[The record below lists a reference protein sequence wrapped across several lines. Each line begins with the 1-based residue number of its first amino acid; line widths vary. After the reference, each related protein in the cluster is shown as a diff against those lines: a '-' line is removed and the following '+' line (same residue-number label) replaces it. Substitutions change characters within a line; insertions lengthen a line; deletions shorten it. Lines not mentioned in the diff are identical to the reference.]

1 MSGMSGHVRLMS
13 GMCPVQCP
21 VRCPIM
27 SGSMSEKVSENV
39 RCCPMMSGP
48 FWTVARASLSGC
60 VRSCPVVSGRVRSC
74 PIMYH
79 GGLWGCPLVYNTTIA
94 PSQRATWRAS
104 MSRALWHNAEMQDGV
119 KCFLAVRSQLSLVHF
134 TMVVFGAAL
143 PLVYSTTIAPCGAT
157 ELTSFAQVSS
167 AQAGSGT
174 ACHVTMCP
182 FAFTVDD
189 SHTALST
196 YPRPLDP
203 RRLDAN
209 PRPPRRDHG

>member
-1 MSGMSGHVRLMS
+1 
-13 GMCPVQCP
+13 
-21 VRCPIM
+21 
-27 SGSMSEKVSENV
+27 
-39 RCCPMMSGP
+39 
-48 FWTVARASLSGC
+48 
-60 VRSCPVVSGRVRSC
+60 
-74 PIMYH
+74 
-79 GGLWGCPLVYNTTIA
+79 
-94 PSQRATWRAS
+94 

-167 AQAGSGT
+167 AQALRQGVGQHG

-189 SHTALST
+189 NSHIHTPSAHKSVSW
-196 YPRPLDP
+196 
-203 RRLDAN
+203 
-209 PRPPRRDHG
+209 

>member
-1 MSGMSGHVRLMS
+1 
-13 GMCPVQCP
+13 
-21 VRCPIM
+21 
-27 SGSMSEKVSENV
+27 
-39 RCCPMMSGP
+39 
-48 FWTVARASLSGC
+48 
-60 VRSCPVVSGRVRSC
+60 
-74 PIMYH
+74 
-79 GGLWGCPLVYNTTIA
+79 
-94 PSQRATWRAS
+94 

-189 SHTALST
+189 SHTEGTGDSYLPSGVSESGL
-196 YPRPLDP
+196 RVIRKRGL
-203 RRLDAN
+203 
-209 PRPPRRDHG
+209 

>member
-1 MSGMSGHVRLMS
+1 
-13 GMCPVQCP
+13 
-21 VRCPIM
+21 
-27 SGSMSEKVSENV
+27 
-39 RCCPMMSGP
+39 
-48 FWTVARASLSGC
+48 
-60 VRSCPVVSGRVRSC
+60 
-74 PIMYH
+74 
-79 GGLWGCPLVYNTTIA
+79 
-94 PSQRATWRAS
+94 

-189 SHTALST
+189 SHTEGT
-196 YPRPLDP
+196 GPRLPATLTG
-203 RRLDAN
+203 RGLRIGITCN
-209 PRPPRRDHG
+209 PKTGVVITL